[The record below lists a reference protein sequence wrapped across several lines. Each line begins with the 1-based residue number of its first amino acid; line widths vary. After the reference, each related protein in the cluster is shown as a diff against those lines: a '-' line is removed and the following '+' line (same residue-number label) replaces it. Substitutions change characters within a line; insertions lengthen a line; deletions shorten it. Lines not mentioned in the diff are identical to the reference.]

1 MATVEQRVKDIQ
13 SSWERERRG
22 EVFVEEGLFGMRD
35 IDGTVIHRAEFAF
48 VGKCR
53 DNILFI
59 RQDGTYCKKS
69 PGCIENGYMPE
80 ELRPYVKEGKAGFKV
95 DGKVVIA
102 PEYEYIQ
109 STFGDNTVFTVVKDG
124 REYYINDKGEEVL
137 TRVRR
142 FDGESSGRSPFRL
155 RTHEFKYFTVME
167 YVGREDEGNPN
178 VVRIGGEWIEL
189 ERYSKEEVL
198 RMLIDPEDDLAIT
211 EKDTALLCDKFSY
224 EYSFYLAQASGNK
237 PLAECMDQLEK
248 MGAFCNS
255 WHFVIKIWQAP
266 GEYVSVDELRQ
277 FEARLLRKQVL
288 GSPLYAVGHSDSIR
302 PGEVRVLLVTFYHER
317 CWPGKFEFEWTDKC
331 RTLPITKLQK
341 CVPGLRKTVEEEALP
356 QYVESVFHDQIV
368 NCVTDLKYYK
378 RLGWGATRKA
388 LEYFLEKGSAIER
401 SLYEYVV
408 NARNAI
414 GRGHSRKA
422 EFFLKASLWAVE
434 KGAEV
439 NYTFSIFSTR
449 TALDYVKEIQEKHLD
464 SKVESLVKAL
474 EDSLLSRGAKTFG
487 EMRAERLANTDY
499 FTELGYLR
507 K

>member
-1 MATVEQRVKDIQ
+1 MFL
-13 SSWERERRG
+13 W
-22 EVFVEEGLFGMRD
+22 
-35 IDGTVIHRAEFAF
+35 
-48 VGKCR
+48 
-53 DNILFI
+53 
-59 RQDGTYCKKS
+59 
-69 PGCIENGYMPE
+69 
-80 ELRPYVKEGKAGFKV
+80 
-95 DGKVVIA
+95 
-102 PEYEYIQ
+102 
-109 STFGDNTVFTVVKDG
+109 
-124 REYYINDKGEEVL
+124 
-137 TRVRR
+137 
-142 FDGESSGRSPFRL
+142 L
-155 RTHEFKYFTVME
+155 RTNEFKYFTVME

-198 RMLIDPEDDLAIT
+198 QMLIDPEDDLAIA
-211 EKDTALLCDKFSY
+211 EKGTALLCDKFSY

-248 MGAFCNS
+248 MDAFCNS

-288 GSPLYAVGHSDSIR
+288 GSPLYAVGHSDSLR
-302 PGEVRVLLVTFYHER
+302 PGEVRLLLVTFYHER
-317 CWPGKFEFEWTDKC
+317 CWPGEFEFEWSDKC
-331 RTLPITKLQK
+331 RTLPITELQK

-368 NCVTDLKYYK
+368 NCVMDLKYYK
-378 RLGWGATRKA
+378 GLGWGATRKA

-422 EFFLKASLWAVE
+422 EFFLRACLWAVE

-449 TALDYVKEIQEKHLD
+449 TALDCVKEIQEKHFD

-474 EDSLLSRGAKTFG
+474 EDTLLSRGAKTFG
-487 EMRAERLANTDY
+487 EMRAGRLANTDY
-499 FTELGYLR
+499 FTELRYLHR
-507 K
+507 

>member
-22 EVFVEEGLFGMRD
+22 EVFVEDGLFGMRD

-48 VGKCR
+48 IGKSR

-59 RQDGTYCKKS
+59 RRDGTYCNKS

-124 REYYINDKGEEVL
+124 REYYINDKGKEVL

-142 FDGESSGRSPFRL
+142 FDGEVCVGSPFGL
-155 RTHEFKYFTVME
+155 CTNEFNFFTVME
-167 YVGREDEGNPN
+167 YVGSEDEGNPN

-198 RMLIDPEDDLAIT
+198 QMLIDPEDDLAIT
-211 EKDTALLCDKFSY
+211 ENDTALLCDKFSY
-224 EYSFYLAQASGNK
+224 EYSFYLAQSSGSK

-248 MGAFCNS
+248 MGAFRNS

-266 GEYVSVDELRQ
+266 GEYVGVEELRQ
-277 FEARLLRKQVL
+277 FEARLLRKQVI
-288 GSPLYAVGHSDSIR
+288 GSPLYAVGHSDSLR
-302 PGEVRVLLVTFYHER
+302 SGEVRLLLVIFYHER
-317 CWPGKFEFEWTDKC
+317 CWPGEFEFEWSDKC
-331 RTLPITKLQK
+331 RTLPITELQK
-341 CVPGLRKTVEEEALP
+341 GVPGLRRTVEEEALP

-368 NCVTDLKYYK
+368 NCVMDLKYYK
-378 RLGWGATRKA
+378 GLGWGATRKA
-388 LEYFLEKGSAIER
+388 LEYFLEKGSAIDR

-408 NARNAI
+408 NASNAI
-414 GRGHSRKA
+414 SKRHFRKA

-434 KGAEV
+434 KGSNV
-439 NYTFSIFSTR
+439 NFTFNSHS
-449 TALDYVKEIQEKHLD
+449 ALDYIKEIQVKPLD
-464 SKVESLVKAL
+464 AKVESLVKAL
-474 EDSLLSRGAKTFG
+474 EDTFLSHGAKTLA
-487 EMRAERLANTDY
+487 EMKAERLANTDY

>member
-1 MATVEQRVKDIQ
+1 
-13 SSWERERRG
+13 
-22 EVFVEEGLFGMRD
+22 
-35 IDGTVIHRAEFAF
+35 
-48 VGKCR
+48 
-53 DNILFI
+53 
-59 RQDGTYCKKS
+59 
-69 PGCIENGYMPE
+69 
-80 ELRPYVKEGKAGFKV
+80 
-95 DGKVVIA
+95 
-102 PEYEYIQ
+102 
-109 STFGDNTVFTVVKDG
+109 
-124 REYYINDKGEEVL
+124 
-137 TRVRR
+137 
-142 FDGESSGRSPFRL
+142 
-155 RTHEFKYFTVME
+155 
-167 YVGREDEGNPN
+167 
-178 VVRIGGEWIEL
+178 
-189 ERYSKEEVL
+189 
-198 RMLIDPEDDLAIT
+198 
-211 EKDTALLCDKFSY
+211 
-224 EYSFYLAQASGNK
+224 
-237 PLAECMDQLEK
+237 MDQLEK
-248 MGAFCNS
+248 MDAFCNS

-302 PGEVRVLLVTFYHER
+302 PGEVRLLLVTFYHER
-317 CWPGKFEFEWTDKC
+317 CWPGEFEFEWTDKC
-331 RTLPITKLQK
+331 RTLPITELQK
-341 CVPGLRKTVEEEALP
+341 CVPGLIKTVEEEALP

-378 RLGWGATRKA
+378 GLGWGATRKA

-474 EDSLLSRGAKTFG
+474 EDTLLSRGAKTFG
-487 EMRAERLANTDY
+487 EMRAGRLANTDY